1 MEFVKMSD
9 DTQTQS
15 VSPAPGS
22 CWCRDASSSARI
34 LDDGAVAKHDCTSK
48 HPEHKSSKSNL
59 PTPPLS
65 DASQSDSVSGSLSPD
80 STYISRRGSSPAL
93 DVAWGDCV
101 THSNL
106 LNLDFF
112 QDPAMF
118 SENAGVSFSEVAES
132 EVSLRDTSPFVQDHQ
147 EAMPAAEGIDPHLL
161 LAPHESLLS
170 SAVDAGVS
178 QDTVDNPMPPK
189 EEPTGF
195 TAFTPMRLDNSSR
208 EMPEKPLEKLPFTED
223 VRSAPAAPTVP
234 IKRLKHDDWDDLR
247 VSLDEYNRL
256 SSKEKRQLR
265 NKISARNF
273 RNRRKGNVLWL
284 SY

>member
-1 MEFVKMSD
+1 MSD

-118 SENAGVSFSEVAES
+118 SENAGVS
-132 EVSLRDTSPFVQDHQ
+132 
-147 EAMPAAEGIDPHLL
+147 
-161 LAPHESLLS
+161 
-170 SAVDAGVS
+170 